1 MMTSCLRIA
10 PLLLIG
16 AVAGLSGCNKPAGL
30 SLADPSLEKV
40 NAYIECYNGVEQ
52 PIHEGFQTYTS
63 WMKDPEA
70 GPTGNEAQPVS
81 YTHLTLPTIL
91 LV

>member
-1 MMTSCLRIA
+1 MLETMTTSYLRIA

-16 AVAGLSGCNKPAGL
+16 AVAGLSGCNKSAGL
-30 SLADPSLEKV
+30 PVADPGLEKV

-52 PIHEGFQTYTS
+52 PIHEGFQIYTS

-70 GPTGNEAQPVS
+70 GPTG
-81 YTHLTLPTIL
+81 
-91 LV
+91 